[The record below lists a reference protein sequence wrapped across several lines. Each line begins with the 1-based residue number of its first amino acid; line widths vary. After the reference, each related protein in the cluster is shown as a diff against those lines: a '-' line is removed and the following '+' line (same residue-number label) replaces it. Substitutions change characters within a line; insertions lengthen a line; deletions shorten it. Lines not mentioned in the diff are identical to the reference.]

1 MGTVDLSCKKRKSV
15 MNESEQSSVTTA
27 IAEILKDISSVL
39 QSVVE
44 TLNSLGVSS
53 PEDFRYVQ
61 EADLLPVLRPIQARK
76 LVSAWSQIKESSD
89 SLPSSRESSSGTQS
103 SSCSS
108 SPSSTFGKAS
118 TVASDWADNFKIPWE
133 KLPEALMQCLER
145 QKRQTPRLRRDMVKI
160 VSEMMKMCE
169 SPSKQNSTVIA
180 KKMVAKYPASLQD
193 VIDGD
198 IVGAGYHSLLKQ
210 IQNRVENVKRTNV
223 QKIQKRSRTEDSDTE
238 EIPAERRAAVQDTYG
253 CVNWNVEFMPL
264 NETKESQLEKQEMMK
279 IKSKA
284 TNFDSEVSTLLK
296 ATYYT
301 QRKDINNGASIQ
313 QLCENWPFLFQE
325 VGMCTHFKQ
334 LTGIDLKEMFLKSL
348 DKKGQR
354 LLNFLKKVGA
364 EKKPKVMQTAAKL
377 DVLRCQPEGCSEDL
391 KDVVL
396 LLLAYF
402 DEKEEVMFHYV
413 EESCLAE
420 DVDVDKLPATPCI
433 IVCGTSCYTSKLFML
448 SIDQKISTPH
458 ISKFVAAICMM
469 FSSYYC
475 FNIHYPLELGSTL
488 EFIQRC
494 FFSINPEKG
503 TKVESRKNKKQLPV
517 NPRVLTL
524 IADLAD
530 HEWRT
535 D

>member
-1 MGTVDLSCKKRKSV
+1 MASSSGSTGTVQLTALLIHIGLLHQRYCQLHQSSVLMTWIQIQLNTPNMYDKNV

-27 IAEILKDISSVL
+27 VAEILKDISSSVL

-76 LVSAWSQIKESSD
+76 LVSAWSKNKESSD

-108 SPSSTFGKAS
+108 SPSPTFGKAS
-118 TVASDWADNFKIPWE
+118 TVAFDWANNFKIPWV

-145 QKRQTPRLRRDMVKI
+145 QKRPTPRLRRDMVKI
-160 VSEMMKMCE
+160 VVSEMMKMCE

-198 IVGAGYHSLLKQ
+198 IIGAGYHSLLKQ

-223 QKIQKRSRTEDSDTE
+223 PKIRKRSRTEDSDTE

-284 TNFDSEVSTLLK
+284 TNFDSEEVSTLLK

-325 VGMCTHFKQ
+325 VG
-334 LTGIDLKEMFLKSL
+334 
-348 DKKGQR
+348 
-354 LLNFLKKVGA
+354 
-364 EKKPKVMQTAAKL
+364 
-377 DVLRCQPEGCSEDL
+377 CSEDL

-413 EESCLAE
+413 EESCLVE

-433 IVCGTSCYTSKLFML
+433 IVCGTSCYTTKLFML

-458 ISKFVAAICMM
+458 ISTFVAAICMM

-517 NPRVLTL
+517 NPGVLTL

-530 HEWRT
+530 QEWRT

>member
-1 MGTVDLSCKKRKSV
+1 M
-15 MNESEQSSVTTA
+15 
-27 IAEILKDISSVL
+27 
-39 QSVVE
+39 
-44 TLNSLGVSS
+44 
-53 PEDFRYVQ
+53 
-61 EADLLPVLRPIQARK
+61 
-76 LVSAWSQIKESSD
+76 
-89 SLPSSRESSSGTQS
+89 
-103 SSCSS
+103 
-108 SPSSTFGKAS
+108 
-118 TVASDWADNFKIPWE
+118 KI
-133 KLPEALMQCLER
+133 
-145 QKRQTPRLRRDMVKI
+145 
-160 VSEMMKMCE
+160 CE
-169 SPSKQNSTVIA
+169 SPSKQNSTAIP

-210 IQNRVENVKRTNV
+210 FQNRLENVKRTNV
-223 QKIQKRSRTEDSDTE
+223 PKIRKRSTTEDSDTE
-238 EIPAERRAAVQDTYG
+238 EIPAERKAAVQDTYG
-253 CVNWNVEFMPL
+253 CVNWNVKFMPL

-279 IKSKA
+279 MKSKA
-284 TNFDSEVSTLLK
+284 TNFDSEEVSNLLK

-313 QLCENWPFLFQE
+313 QLCENWPFLYQE

-354 LLNFLKKVGA
+354 LLNFLKTVGA
-364 EKKPKVMQTAAKL
+364 EKKPKVLQTAAKL

-391 KDVVL
+391 KDMVL

-413 EESCLAE
+413 EQSCLVE
-420 DVDVDKLPATPCI
+420 DVDVEK
-433 IVCGTSCYTSKLFML
+433 
-448 SIDQKISTPH
+448 
-458 ISKFVAAICMM
+458 
-469 FSSYYC
+469 
-475 FNIHYPLELGSTL
+475 
-488 EFIQRC
+488 C

>member
-1 MGTVDLSCKKRKSV
+1 M
-15 MNESEQSSVTTA
+15 
-27 IAEILKDISSVL
+27 
-39 QSVVE
+39 
-44 TLNSLGVSS
+44 
-53 PEDFRYVQ
+53 
-61 EADLLPVLRPIQARK
+61 
-76 LVSAWSQIKESSD
+76 
-89 SLPSSRESSSGTQS
+89 
-103 SSCSS
+103 
-108 SPSSTFGKAS
+108 
-118 TVASDWADNFKIPWE
+118 KI
-133 KLPEALMQCLER
+133 
-145 QKRQTPRLRRDMVKI
+145 V

-169 SPSKQNSTVIA
+169 SRSKQNSTVIA

-198 IVGAGYHSLLKQ
+198 IIGAGYHSLLKQ

-223 QKIQKRSRTEDSDTE
+223 PKIRKRSRTEDSDTE

-253 CVNWNVEFMPL
+253 CVNWNVECMPL

-284 TNFDSEVSTLLK
+284 TNFD
-296 ATYYT
+296 
-301 QRKDINNGASIQ
+301 SIQ

-354 LLNFLKKVGA
+354 LLNFLKTVGA

-413 EESCLAE
+413 EESCLVE

-433 IVCGTSCYTSKLFML
+433 IVCG
-448 SIDQKISTPH
+448 
-458 ISKFVAAICMM
+458 
-469 FSSYYC
+469 
-475 FNIHYPLELGSTL
+475 
-488 EFIQRC
+488 EF
-494 FFSINPEKG
+494 E
-503 TKVESRKNKKQLPV
+503 
-517 NPRVLTL
+517 
-524 IADLAD
+524 
-530 HEWRT
+530 
-535 D
+535 

>member
-1 MGTVDLSCKKRKSV
+1 
-15 MNESEQSSVTTA
+15 
-27 IAEILKDISSVL
+27 
-39 QSVVE
+39 
-44 TLNSLGVSS
+44 
-53 PEDFRYVQ
+53 
-61 EADLLPVLRPIQARK
+61 
-76 LVSAWSQIKESSD
+76 
-89 SLPSSRESSSGTQS
+89 
-103 SSCSS
+103 
-108 SPSSTFGKAS
+108 
-118 TVASDWADNFKIPWE
+118 
-133 KLPEALMQCLER
+133 MQCLER
-145 QKRQTPRLRRDMVKI
+145 QKRPTPRLRRDMVKI
-160 VSEMMKMCE
+160 VMSEMMKICK
-169 SPSKQNSTVIA
+169 SPSKQNSTAIA

-223 QKIQKRSRTEDSDTE
+223 PKILKRSRTEDSDTE
-238 EIPAERRAAVQDTYG
+238 EIPAERKAAVQDTYG
-253 CVNWNVEFMPL
+253 CVNWNVKFMPL
-264 NETKESQLEKQEMMK
+264 NETKESQLEKQEIMK
-279 IKSKA
+279 MKSKE
-284 TNFDSEVSTLLK
+284 TNFDLEEVSNLLK

-301 QRKDINNGASIQ
+301 QRRDINNGASIH

-354 LLNFLKKVGA
+354 LLNFLKTVGA
-364 EKKPKVMQTAAKL
+364 EKKPKVLQTAAKL

-413 EESCLAE
+413 EESCLVE
-420 DVDVDKLPATPCI
+420 DVDVDNLPATPCI
-433 IVCGTSCYTSKLFML
+433 IVCERKKKFIQVLFYFAGTSCYTSKLFML

-458 ISKFVAAICMM
+458 ISTFVTAICMM